1 MKAQRVLAILGKDLA
16 LGPRSPIILFAF
28 VIPLGLTLMVQ
39 LVFGELLSG
48 KPSIGIADPGASG
61 LYERVRDRGELMAYP
76 YEDAESLRAD
86 VASGRVALGI
96 AVGESFLAALREGRQ
111 PPIEIMGFK
120 GAQAMDRMAALMG
133 ALGELRALK
142 GDEPLVSLKV
152 EAPEK
157 GFDIAAR
164 VIPMLAMYA
173 FLIAGLFVPASSM
186 VEEREK
192 RTISALLVGPTT
204 LSEILAAKALLGI
217 ILSSFMTTF
226 TLAIN
231 GALAAN
237 QGAMLAVIAVASF
250 FWAMLGL
257 IIGLLAKTSEALFA
271 IVKGSGILLF
281 TPVVF
286 YLFPDWP
293 QWIARLF
300 PTFWAIDPLW
310 KVFSESASLSDVA
323 GSLAIVAGITLVCFP
338 LTALLGKR
346 LTDQLGA

>member
-1 MKAQRVLAILGKDLA
+1 MKARRVLAILGKDLA
-16 LGPRSPIILFAF
+16 LGPRSPIVLFAF

-39 LVFGELLSG
+39 LVFGELLTG
-48 KPSIGIADPGASG
+48 KPSVGIADPGASG
-61 LYERVRDRGELMAYP
+61 LYERVLARGELMAYR
-76 YEDAESLRAD
+76 YDGAEALRAD

-96 AVGESFLAALREGRQ
+96 AVGEGFLPALREGRR
-111 PPIEIMGFK
+111 PPLEIMGFE
-120 GAQAMDRMAALMG
+120 GAQAMDRMAAFMG
-133 ALGELRALK
+133 VLGEIRALA
-142 GDEPLVSLKV
+142 GDEPLVGLKV
-152 EAPEK
+152 EAPEE

-173 FLIAGLFVPASSM
+173 FLIAGLFVPASSI
-186 VEEREK
+186 VEERERK
-192 RTISALLVGPTT
+192 TISALLVGPTT

-217 ILSSFMTTF
+217 ILSVFMTTL

-231 GALAAN
+231 GALGSN
-237 QGAMLAVIAVASF
+237 LGAMLAVIAAASL

-257 IIGLLAKTSEALFA
+257 VIGLLAKTSETLFA

-293 QWIARLF
+293 QWIARIF

-310 KVFSESASLSDVA
+310 KVFSEGAGLSEVA
-323 GSLAIVAGITLVCFP
+323 GSLAIVAGITLICFP
-338 LTALLGKR
+338 ATALLGKR
-346 LTDQLGA
+346 LKDQLGA